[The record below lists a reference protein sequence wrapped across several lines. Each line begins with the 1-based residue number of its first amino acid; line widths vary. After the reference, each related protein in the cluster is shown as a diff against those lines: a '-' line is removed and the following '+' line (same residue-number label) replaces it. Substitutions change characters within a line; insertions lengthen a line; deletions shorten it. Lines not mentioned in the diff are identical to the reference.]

1 VKDGKQKQSSNQKR
15 QMLTLAVQN
24 QQSSTDANNIHK
36 EYDERLAELQL
47 SLEQRVAERAQNT
60 IKGIEIGGPT

>member
-1 VKDGKQKQSSNQKR
+1 
-15 QMLTLAVQN
+15 MLTLAVQN

-36 EYDERLAELQL
+36 EYDERLSELQF
-47 SLEQRVAERAQNT
+47 SLEQRVAERAQDT